1 MAMPPLLP
9 LLTAIL
15 ADLRAAIGASS
26 ALVARNPAFA
36 GLAAARSALLVRAW
50 SYIGRTST
58 RLARLFA
65 RYQAATLAQS
75 TLAKPRLPRP
85 GRTTPRPATPR
96 LPTRKSWIVA
106 TVGYTAAGHASQ
118 LNHLLARPD
127 FAEFIAAAP
136 QAGRLLRPLC
146 HMLGI
151 APPPALA
158 RPKPPRK
165 PRTPPAPAPKPA
177 APPSPPILRY
187 GKYPIAAA
195 RRYRPGPI
203 PLFKPA

>member
-1 MAMPPLLP
+1 MSPLLP

-15 ADLRAAIGASS
+15 SGLRAAIGASS

-65 RYQAATLAQS
+65 RYKAATPS
-75 TLAKPRLPRP
+75 KPRPPCP
-85 GRTTPRPATPR
+85 GRTTRSPAAPR
-96 LPTRKSWIVA
+96 LPTRKSWIVGM
-106 TVGYTAAGHASQ
+106 VGYTAAGHASQ

-127 FAEFIAAAP
+127 FAAFLAATP

-146 HMLGI
+146 HILGI
-151 APPPALA
+151 PTPPAIA
-158 RPKPPRK
+158 RPKPARK
-165 PRTPPAPAPKPA
+165 PRTPPAP
-177 APPSPPILRY
+177 PPPQAEPPRH
-187 GKYPIAAA
+187 GKYPISNM
-195 RRYRPGPI
+195 RRYSPGKI
-203 PLFKPA
+203 PLPILRPA

>member
-1 MAMPPLLP
+1 MPPLLP

-15 ADLRAAIGASS
+15 SGLRAAIGASS

-75 TLAKPRLPRP
+75 TLAQSTLAKPRLPRP
-85 GRTTPRPATPR
+85 GRTTPLPATLR

-106 TVGYTAAGHASQ
+106 TIGYTAAGHASQ

-127 FAEFIAAAP
+127 FAAFLAATP

-146 HMLGI
+146 HILGI
-151 APPPALA
+151 PTPPAIA
-158 RPKPPRK
+158 RPKPARK
-165 PRTPPAPAPKPA
+165 PRTPPAPASKPPE
-177 APPSPPILRY
+177 PPRY
-187 GKYPIAAA
+187 GKYPASAM
-195 RRYRPGPI
+195 RRYSPGKI
-203 PLFKPA
+203 PLPILRPA